1 MKIKLDCV
9 LLIDDDEDD
18 NYFHRLVLEESSSVE
33 NIIVAESSIKALE
46 YIKSEKIN
54 PDIIFLDVNMPKMNG
69 WEFIEEYEK
78 INSDRKTHPVI
89 LMLTTSPNP
98 LDKERAKNV
107 PVINGFEMK
116 PLSPESFDR
125 ILLKYFSKIKKD

>member
-1 MKIKLDCV
+1 MKIKIGCV

-33 NIIVAESSIKALE
+33 NIIIAESSIEALE
-46 YIKSEKIN
+46 YIRSEKIN

-78 INSDRKTHPVI
+78 IKTHETLNPVI
-89 LMLTTSPNP
+89 LMLTTSPNRM
-98 LDKERAKNV
+98 DKERAKNV
-107 PVINGFEMK
+107 PEIKGFETK
-116 PLSPESFDR
+116 PLTAESFNK
-125 ILLKYFSKIKKD
+125 ILTKYFSKRKND